1 MHYFLKFVNYIHNL
15 KIILLYGIV
24 KKRKE
29 ISNMNKLSKIFL
41 TIIIILVIALSVMIL
56 LFFNMKNTALINYS
70 LYQSSLEQIN
80 QLESEKNNI

>member
-1 MHYFLKFVNYIHNL
+1 
-15 KIILLYGIV
+15 
-24 KKRKE
+24 
-29 ISNMNKLSKIFL
+29 MNKLSKIFL